1 MSHYLMKSPLGAHS
15 SLRKYFF
22 CITEVWT
29 AIDCGHGRMHVMN
42 GENNPLERNNLIFSQ
57 TTSQWRVGC
66 LQVAPS
72 FSCFNTLQ
80 VAGCSCA
87 PCFQIP
93 SSCLLHYFL
102 LLPLISRCFPQGCLE
117 TQVIK
122 GWYFKE
128 VLSRASS
135 HLSSHD
141 TFKLKQ
147 AWFSGLWM

>member
-1 MSHYLMKSPLGAHS
+1 
-15 SLRKYFF
+15 
-22 CITEVWT
+22 
-29 AIDCGHGRMHVMN
+29 MN
-42 GENNPLERNNLIFSQ
+42 GENNPLEHNNPISVQ
-57 TTSQWRVGC
+57 TASQWRVGC
-66 LQVAPS
+66 LQVAPN

-87 PCFQIP
+87 PGFQIP

-102 LLPLISRCFPQGCLE
+102 LLPLISRCFLPGCLE
-117 TQVIK
+117 SQVIK

-128 VLSRASS
+128 VLSWASS

-147 AWFSGLWM
+147 TDFLVFGCRVRHTTPGNCSLLPRSTLIF